1 MGTTSSLSEVIDYEL
16 HSWVKEGLWYKMRV
30 LKRRELELAT
40 CKIQLFYHL
49 FTVAVNVQ
57 SDCFGLSSCA

>member
-16 HSWVKEGLWYKMRV
+16 HSWVKEGLWYKMCV

-40 CKIQLFYHL
+40 CK
-49 FTVAVNVQ
+49 NV
-57 SDCFGLSSCA
+57 SSFLTCFLLQ